1 MALRIFTCRDCGHR
15 MRFARDHCG
24 KCYCHKETYQQPML
38 WYVVIAVLAVLLI
51 LGLVQLLS
59 SQI

>member
-1 MALRIFTCRDCGHR
+1 
-15 MRFARDHCG
+15 MRFAHDHCG

-38 WYVVIAVLAVLLI
+38 WYGVIAVLFVLLI
-51 LGLVQLLS
+51 LGLVQLIS